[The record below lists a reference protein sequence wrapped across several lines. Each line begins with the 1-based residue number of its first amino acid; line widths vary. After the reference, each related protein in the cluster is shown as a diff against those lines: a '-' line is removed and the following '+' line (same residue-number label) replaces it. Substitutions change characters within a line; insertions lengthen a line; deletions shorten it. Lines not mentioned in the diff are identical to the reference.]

1 MTRRS
6 VQHKPPTTN
15 IPAPVAPADLADLL
29 HIVEDRCN
37 RAVAVINATARAV
50 EGDELGMYGDEDVQ
64 RMLGASLE
72 RIAED
77 LTVLSDR
84 ALKARTAGGAA

>member
-1 MTRRS
+1 MGTPTRP
-6 VQHKPPTTN
+6 HDT
-15 IPAPVAPADLADLL
+15 APLTPEALADLL
-29 HIVEDRCN
+29 HTVEDRCN

-50 EGDELGMYGDEDVQ
+50 GGDALHLYEDDDVQ

-77 LTVLSDR
+77 LTVLSNH
-84 ALKARTAGGAA
+84 ALKARTAE